1 MVMGEEQILDIT
13 LSGMRAALEL
23 NSSKS
28 KRRTFVSASLMATV
42 LLALIFSLTLR
53 LMYYYTYVCV
63 P

>member
-1 MVMGEEQILDIT
+1 MGEEQILDIT